1 MNKRIALYC
10 IASFATG
17 ILAHRL
23 VVISEVKKLEAK
35 SNTAVAKLFGY
46 DNEQARELMGT
57 VSAKYT
63 PEEFVELLGEVAE
76 MGRNT
81 TSLFHDERLYG
92 TLRNLSYLE
101 TLRESGADTLDR
113 TIREDII
120 GFYEDFEHLLTEE
133 PSSQFEESSLAA
145 LKRIQTDL
153 NLIEQTEGV
162 EPSRSSQ
169 LRVAALLSVRH
180 LIVLKINENLRNRSR
195 RTPEGI
201 P

>member
-1 MNKRIALYC
+1 MFHPSPAIKSSLRAFAPPREVFQVRL
-10 IASFATG
+10 ASFATG
-17 ILAHRL
+17 LLAHRL

-46 DNEQARELMGT
+46 DNKQARELMGT

-63 PEEFVELLGEVAE
+63 PKEFVELLGEVAE

-120 GFYEDFEHLLTEE
+120 GFYEDYEHLLTEE

-162 EPSRSSQ
+162 EPVGTR
-169 LRVAALLSVRH
+169 RH
-180 LIVLKINENLRNRSR
+180 P
-195 RTPEGI
+195 PE
-201 P
+201 